1 MPKVITLPGDG
12 IGPEV
17 TAAAVEV
24 LREVAPDVTVEE
36 RPIGGVAY
44 DAHGDP
50 FPQVTR
56 DALKEADAVLLGTVG
71 GAHDSAC
78 AVHGLP
84 IDRAAATALRLW
96 RRSSSLK

>member
-1 MPKVITLPGDG
+1 MSDRYSLLILPGDG

-56 DALKEADAVLLGTVG
+56 DALKDATPMLLTVEG
-71 GAHDSAC
+71 LLAPFLSQPLP
-78 AVHGLP
+78 AVFVV
-84 IDRAAATALRLW
+84 
-96 RRSSSLK
+96 